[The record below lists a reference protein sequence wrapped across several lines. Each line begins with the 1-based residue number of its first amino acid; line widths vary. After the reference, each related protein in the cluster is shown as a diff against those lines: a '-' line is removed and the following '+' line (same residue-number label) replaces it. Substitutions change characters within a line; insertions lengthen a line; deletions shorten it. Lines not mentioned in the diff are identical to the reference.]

1 MAIEYVRDL
10 LDENA
15 ANSRA
20 IGRRNSLKKNG
31 QLKPLLGAGRL
42 NLEPNVTKCLGIQNG
57 IARLFE
63 PRVVLFSRFFHAL
76 LKRPEESYKIAEMNE
91 PPSSRKWL

>member
-1 MAIEYVRDL
+1 LAIEYVRDI

-15 ANSRA
+15 ANSRP

-57 IARLFE
+57 IARLFKT
-63 PRVVLFSRFFHAL
+63 RVALFSRFFQAF
-76 LKRPEESYKIAEMNE
+76 LKRSKSYKIAEMNE
-91 PPSSRKWL
+91 PLSSRKWI